1 MPNEHTR
8 AELHAVIEQ
17 VGQQFRTIAQIQRDR
32 ADLTASATVRKRVTV
47 TVNADG
53 MVIETK
59 FAGTIADLEYSEIAR
74 AVTEAAQQA
83 GAEVAR
89 KVQALMEPLNDQ
101 RARMP
106 KLTDLIEGIPEFAA
120 NPPGPVPAS
129 TAPPSAPE
137 RAVREGAA
145 AMEFDDVEVARPEGT
160 RDRGV
165 TDSGW

>member
-1 MPNEHTR
+1 MPNERTR
-8 AELHAVIEQ
+8 AELNAVIEQ

-32 ADLTASATVRKRVTV
+32 ADLTASATARKRVTV

-53 MVIETK
+53 VVIETK
-59 FAGTIADLEYSEIAR
+59 FAGNIADLEYSEIAK

-83 GAEVAR
+83 AAEVGR
-89 KVQALMEPLNDQ
+89 KGQALMEPLNDQ

-106 KLTDLIEGIPEFAA
+106 KLTDLIEGMPDFAA
-120 NPPGPVPAS
+120 HPPAPVPAS
-129 TAPPSAPE
+129 TAPPHA
-137 RAVREGAA
+137 RESGGA
-145 AMEFDDVEVARPEGT
+145 AMEFDDVEVVRPEGA

>member
-17 VGQQFRTIAQIQRDR
+17 VGQQFRTIARIQRDR

-59 FAGTIADLEYSEIAR
+59 FAGNIDDLEYSEIAK
-74 AVTEAAQQA
+74 AVTEAAQLA

-89 KVQALMEPLNDQ
+89 KGQALMEPLNDQ

-106 KLTDLIEGIPEFAA
+106 KLSDLIDGMPDFAA
-120 NPPGPVPAS
+120 NPPEPVPAS
-129 TAPPSAPE
+129 TAPPSAPG
-137 RAVREGAA
+137 RTVPDS
-145 AMEFDDVEVARPEGT
+145 AMEFDDVEVVRPESA